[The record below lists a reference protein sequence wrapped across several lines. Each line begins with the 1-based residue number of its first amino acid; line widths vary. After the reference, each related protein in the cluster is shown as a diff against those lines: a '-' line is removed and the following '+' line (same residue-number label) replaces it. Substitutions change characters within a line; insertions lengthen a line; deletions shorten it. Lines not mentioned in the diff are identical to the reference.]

1 MTDFVNKN
9 ESEKYSYSQV
19 EADAPIAVPD
29 AADDDAKR
37 ASSTTRCALSKHLPH
52 WVEQPVLRLTSST
65 DLAPAQT
72 CSRIARSV
80 TPLHMQ
86 MYI

>member
-37 ASSTTRCALSKHLPH
+37 PSSTTRCALSKHLPH